1 MNSFTFNGDFL
12 LESGNI
18 LKNPTIGY
26 ITYGELN
33 SDKSN
38 VVWVCHAL
46 TGNSEVHD
54 WWSGVFGEG
63 RPLDPSKSFIVCANV
78 LGSCYGST
86 GPLCFNEQGE
96 RLFEHFPLI
105 TTRDMA
111 NAHEVL
117 RKSLGIEK
125 IQLLIGASLGGQ
137 QALEWSIAQ
146 PELFE
151 HCVFIATNAKHS
163 PYGIAFN
170 ETQRLAIYADPT
182 YFERKLNGGR
192 KGLIAA
198 RAIAMLS
205 YRSYEGYKLTQSEDN
220 EQLTD
225 DFKAA
230 SYQNY
235 QGEKLA
241 KRFNAY
247 SYVAL
252 SKSMDAHNVG
262 RNRKS
267 IPAALREIKAKSLV
281 IGVTSDLLFP
291 ISEQK
296 FLANNIKNA
305 CYAEIDSNF
314 GHDGFLVEFEQINAI
329 INNFLSNQLKSP
341 LQTSLKAINTI
352 INN

>member
-1 MNSFTFNGDFL
+1 MNSLKINGDYL
-12 LESGNI
+12 LESGKI

-26 ITYGELN
+26 TTYGELN
-33 SDKSN
+33 STKSN
-38 VVWVCHAL
+38 VIWVCHAL
-46 TGNSEVHD
+46 TGNSAVHD

-63 RPLDPSKSFIVCANV
+63 RPLDPSKYFIVCANV

-86 GPLCFNEQGE
+86 GPLCFNEEGN
-96 RLFEHFPLI
+96 RLFEDFPLI

-111 NAHEVL
+111 SAHELL
-117 RKSLGIEK
+117 RKSLRIEK
-125 IQLLIGASLGGQ
+125 IHLLIGASLGGQ

-146 PELFE
+146 PTLFE
-151 HCVFIATNAKHS
+151 NSVFIATNAKHS

-170 ETQRLAIYADPT
+170 EAQRLAIYADST

-198 RAIAMLS
+198 RSIAMLS

-220 EQLTD
+220 DQLTT
-225 DFKAA
+225 DFKAS

-252 SKSMDAHNVG
+252 SKSMDAHNIG

-267 IPAALREIKAKSLV
+267 ISSALSEIKAKTLV

-291 ISEQK
+291 VIEQQ
-296 FLANNIKNA
+296 LIATHIKDA
-305 CYAEIDSNF
+305 IYAEIDSNF
-314 GHDGFLVEFEQINAI
+314 GHDGFLVEFEQLNTLIT
-329 INNFLSNQLKSP
+329 NFLSNQLKSP
-341 LQTSLKAINTI
+341 LQTSLKAVNPIL
-352 INN
+352 NN